1 MSSAPPC
8 AAKSSFESTYNMKSD
23 DSTNLPGKEG
33 FTQKELQNLLVD
45 FSEIYKVKSLLEREY
60 RLVYKAKEFDGAI
73 EEYCRLFEIY
83 AEVQTQSHWTSY
95 FKRATQIIQAF
106 GFIAIVA
113 TAVKFGWDTTDRHR
127 KHIFENWDVV
137 ALNTDLAGK
146 PVTVG
151 RGRKEALEFLHDRG
165 EVLSRV
171 RAEQAVLSG
180 LNLPGRAQLQDSNFQ
195 NASLFKAYLSG
206 ANLYNVEFQ
215 GANLQRANF
224 KNSDL
229 RYAHFQ
235 KSDLQEA
242 CLRYA
247 NLENANFEG
256 ANLENADFR
265 DVKGLNLS
273 EVKKG
278 NKYKFAIFDEN
289 VSSQLGLP
297 YQNLGEESNKGCRLT
312 PRSRSWWENLFK

>member
-1 MSSAPPC
+1 
-8 AAKSSFESTYNMKSD
+8 MKSD

-33 FTQKELQNLLVD
+33 FTQKELQNLLAD

-60 RLVYKAKEFDGAI
+60 RLVYKAKEFDGTI
-73 EEYCRLFEIY
+73 EEYRRLFEIY
-83 AEVQTQSHWTSY
+83 AEVQKQSHWTSY
-95 FKRATQIIQAF
+95 FKRATQVVQAF
-106 GFIAIVA
+106 GFIAIIA

-137 ALNTDLAGK
+137 ALNTDVAGK

-165 EVLSRV
+165 EDLSRV
-171 RAEQAVLSG
+171 RAEQAVLNG
-180 LNLPGRAQLQDSNFQ
+180 LNLPGSAQLQDSNFR
-195 NASLFKAYLSG
+195 NASLFSAYLSG
-206 ANLYNVEFQ
+206 ANLYNVDFQ
-215 GANLQRANF
+215 GANLDGANF
-224 KNSDL
+224 KKSDL

-235 KSDLQEA
+235 GSDLQKA
-242 CLRYA
+242 CLRSA

-256 ANLENADFR
+256 ANLENTDFR
-265 DVKGLNLS
+265 DVKNLNLS

-278 NKYKFAIFDEN
+278 NHYEIAIFDKD

-297 YQNLGEESNKGCRLT
+297 YQNLSDDSSEGCRLT